1 MVFSHEQ
8 YVEMSK
14 RFNKLNFAEKVK
26 IIKENSN
33 LFYLESKAD
42 WITLR
47 LVDETAQERGD
58 DLLFNWSNSKED
70 VDIVVLFQLLG
81 VLVK

>member
-1 MVFSHEQ
+1 MGFTTEQ
-8 YVEMSK
+8 YSEMSK

-26 IIKENSN
+26 IIKKNSN

-47 LVDETAQERGD
+47 LVDEEAQERGD
-58 DLLFNWSNSKED
+58 DLLFNWSNNKED
-70 VDIVVLFQLLG
+70 IDVVVLFQLSG

>member
-1 MVFSHEQ
+1 MFNQQQ
-8 YVEMSK
+8 YIEMSK

-26 IIKENSN
+26 IIKENNN
-33 LFYLESKAD
+33 LFYLESKAN

-47 LVDETAQERGD
+47 LVDEEAQERGD

-70 VDIVVLFQLLG
+70 VDVVVLFQLLG

>member
-1 MVFSHEQ
+1 MGFTTEQ
-8 YVEMSK
+8 YSEMSK

-47 LVDETAQERGD
+47 LVDEEAQERGD
-58 DLLFNWSNSKED
+58 DLLFNWSNNKED
-70 VDIVVLFQLLG
+70 IDVVVLFQLLG

>member
-1 MVFSHEQ
+1 MFNHSQ
-8 YVEMSK
+8 YAELSR
-14 RFNKLNFAEKVK
+14 RFNSKTFAEKVK

-33 LFYLESKAD
+33 IFYLESKSD

-47 LVDETAQERGD
+47 LVDEEAQERGD
-58 DLLFNWSNSKED
+58 DLLFNWDNNKED
-70 VDIVVLFQLLG
+70 VDVVVLFQLLG